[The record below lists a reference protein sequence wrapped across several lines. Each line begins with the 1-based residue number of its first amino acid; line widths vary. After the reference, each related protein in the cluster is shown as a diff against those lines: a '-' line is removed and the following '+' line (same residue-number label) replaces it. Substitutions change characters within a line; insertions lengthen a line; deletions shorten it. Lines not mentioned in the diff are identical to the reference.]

1 MKIKIYCIID
11 INGLKY
17 VGKTSKKYLSSRLAV
32 HRYGKK
38 NNIGCSSE
46 KLDLDNCKIILL
58 YECEKHDAPNMEQYF
73 KDNIKCVNKYNPVLD
88 KAIEHFK
95 SVDNNLKELWVEEWD
110 TTIYYKEKSAFRDQS
125 AIMQLHQQG
134 KVVEALVETIIVK
147 SLNKDGS
154 KMFKPAERTILL
166 NNVDPDVLVKIATS
180 LNTVDDNYDVGETV
194 KN

>member
-1 MKIKIYCIID
+1 M
-11 INGLKY
+11 IN
-17 VGKTSKKYLSSRLAV
+17 
-32 HRYGKK
+32 
-38 NNIGCSSE
+38 
-46 KLDLDNCKIILL
+46 
-58 YECEKHDAPNMEQYF
+58 
-73 KDNIKCVNKYNPVLD
+73 NPVLD

-166 NNVDPDVLVKIATS
+166 NSVDPDVLVKIATS